1 MSLKGLGEGET
12 QIHRVTA
19 SAESHSHE
27 SACADA
33 LIHRSNAGCI
43 SYASPPTHTLN
54 NPTYVYL
61 NIPCSKVIS
70 YSVHQ
75 KMQARNRFLTKRFLT
90 PNYLILQ

>member
-43 SYASPPTHTLN
+43 SYASPPPHTH
-54 NPTYVYL
+54 
-61 NIPCSKVIS
+61 S
-70 YSVHQ
+70 
-75 KMQARNRFLTKRFLT
+75 
-90 PNYLILQ
+90 

>member
-1 MSLKGLGEGET
+1 MPLRGLGEGET
-12 QIHRVTA
+12 QIHQVTA

-33 LIHRSNAGCI
+33 LIDLFKAGCI
-43 SYASPPTHTLN
+43 SYAFFTLN

-61 NIPCSKVIS
+61 NITCSKVIS

-75 KMQARNRFLTKRFLT
+75 KM
-90 PNYLILQ
+90 